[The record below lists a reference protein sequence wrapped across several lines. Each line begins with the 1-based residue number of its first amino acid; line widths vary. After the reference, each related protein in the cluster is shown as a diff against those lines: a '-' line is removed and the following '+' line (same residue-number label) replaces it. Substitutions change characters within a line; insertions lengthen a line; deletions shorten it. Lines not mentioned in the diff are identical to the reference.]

1 MTEPADG
8 EAAPP
13 LLVDVGGLPQRFQD
27 PQQQVGRRWL
37 KALVVIGGAAL
48 LVSFVLDLSASFPKV
63 LGAMWLL
70 QGGLGLLVAARMHVR
85 LEPEGVRRVG
95 LVGRGR
101 LTPWSSVAEVRP
113 PDTFHPSTHLRGPG
127 GRFAE
132 TIDLPGVPADDARE
146 LQRRLEAARTAAEE
160 AERPQA

>member
-1 MTEPADG
+1 MTEPADE

-37 KALVVIGGAAL
+37 QALVVIGGAAL

-70 QGGLGLLVAARMHVR
+70 QGGLGLLVAARVHVR

-95 LVGRGR
+95 LVGRGSVV
-101 LTPWSSVAEVRP
+101 PWSAVAEVRP
-113 PDTFHPSTHLRGPG
+113 PDTFHPSSHLRGPG

-132 TIDLPGVPADDARE
+132 TTDLPGLAADDARE
-146 LQRRLEAARTAAEE
+146 LGRRLDDARARAQEE
-160 AERPQA
+160 A

>member
-1 MTEPADG
+1 MIDPVDG
-8 EAAPP
+8 EAAS
-13 LLVDVGGLPQRFQD
+13 LLVDVDGLPQRLEVPTTKGQ
-27 PQQQVGRRWL
+27 RRLSWL
-37 KALVVIGGAAL
+37 NLVLGTYWLLLVLLGDEFEVAWSVLGVLYLLLGAA
-48 LVSFVLDLSASFPKV
+48 
-63 LGAMWLL
+63 
-70 QGGLGLLVAARMHVR
+70 GLLTPGAHLR

-101 LTPWSSVAEVRP
+101 LTPWSTVAEVRP
-113 PDTFHPSTHLRGPG
+113 PDGFHPSSHLRLSV

-132 TIDLPGVPADDARE
+132 TIDLPGVPADGARE